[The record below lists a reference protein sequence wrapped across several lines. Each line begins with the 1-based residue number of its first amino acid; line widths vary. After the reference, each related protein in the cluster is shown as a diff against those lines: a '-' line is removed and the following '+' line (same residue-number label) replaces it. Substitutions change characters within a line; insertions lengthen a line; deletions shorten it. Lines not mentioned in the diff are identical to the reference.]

1 MKKNLSLLAR
11 FYFTSSNHLLQS
23 KWHRFDMDKFVI
35 KTPRDA
41 TTVLTMPPKRAN
53 ESNGEAE
60 PEKKLNKSS
69 SDKSSFEFKTKSKE
83 DKECN
88 LKISTWNVAGLRAWI
103 KKDGL
108 DFLQHENPDVICLQE
123 IKCSK
128 AKLPAEMKAL
138 SDYKHQ
144 YYFPAEKEGYAG
156 VALISKVEPLKV
168 DNGFGID
175 EAKEHDAE
183 GRVITAEFNKF
194 FVVTTYVPNA
204 GKKLVTLPKR
214 MEWDPLLRNHIKELD
229 AKKPVILCGDLNV
242 EERSGFDDMLN
253 EGLVD
258 TFRHFYPDLEKKYS

>member
-1 MKKNLSLLAR
+1 MKRNLSLLAR
-11 FYFTSSNHLLQS
+11 FYFTSSNHLLQ
-23 KWHRFDMDKFVI
+23 
-35 KTPRDA
+35 T

-60 PEKKLNKSS
+60 PEKKLNKTS

-108 DFLQHENPDVICLQE
+108 DFLQHEKPDVICLQE

-128 AKLPAEMKAL
+128 AKLPAEIKAS

-183 GRVITAEFNKF
+183 GRVITAEFDKF
-194 FVVTTYVPNA
+194 FCGNNICSQCWPEVGYPTQKNGMGP
-204 GKKLVTLPKR
+204 P
-214 MEWDPLLRNHIKELD
+214 
-229 AKKPVILCGDLNV
+229 AKKSHQGTRCQKTSHSLRRLKCGPQRN
-242 EERSGFDDMLN
+242 
-253 EGLVD
+253 
-258 TFRHFYPDLEKKYS
+258 